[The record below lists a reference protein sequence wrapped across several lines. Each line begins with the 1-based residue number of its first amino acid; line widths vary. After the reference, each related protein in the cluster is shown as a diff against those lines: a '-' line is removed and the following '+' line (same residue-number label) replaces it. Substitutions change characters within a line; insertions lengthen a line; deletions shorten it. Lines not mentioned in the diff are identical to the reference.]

1 MNKFLINCFDFE
13 LELKNL
19 GSTRIKTT
27 IKKIVG
33 TICSKSHLLTIP
45 ETLCLLKKFFNTWV
59 RFFIFYFSK
68 FF

>member
-19 GSTRIKTT
+19 GSIRIKTI

-33 TICSKSHLLTIP
+33 TICSKFT
-45 ETLCLLKKFFNTWV
+45 FNYS
-59 RFFIFYFSK
+59 RSS
-68 FF
+68 